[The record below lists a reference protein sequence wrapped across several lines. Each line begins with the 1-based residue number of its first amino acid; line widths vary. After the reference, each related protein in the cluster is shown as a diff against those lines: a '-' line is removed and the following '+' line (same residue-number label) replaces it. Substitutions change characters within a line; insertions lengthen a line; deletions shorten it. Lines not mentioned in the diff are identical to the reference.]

1 LVVVLLRAYLEGIED
16 EVVRIKEENG
26 LLKREVAEKSE
37 RIKKLERELRRA
49 VVTFHRVE
57 DIVRENESLVE
68 QNKRLNNE
76 VETLSVLYAEA
87 KAEVDEW
94 AQRLSQE

>member
-1 LVVVLLRAYLEGIED
+1 VLRAYLEGIED
-16 EVVRIKEENG
+16 EVVKIKEENG
-26 LLKREVAEKSE
+26 LLKGQVAEKSE
-37 RIKKLERELRRA
+37 RIKKMERELRRA